1 MRRYAAANAR
11 LLGVDPTTVTPQ
23 DVWDMMD
30 ADGASYADW
39 LGEKPPEPPGPKL
52 NSLMPWKE

>member
-1 MRRYAAANAR
+1 
-11 LLGVDPTTVTPQ
+11 
-23 DVWDMMD
+23 MMD